1 MPSGLTDAQVESA
14 DPDSW
19 TGKLQAAVY
28 ETTTQ
33 AGDALA
39 LKGLTVFQGST
50 DPQKDAALVEATEI
64 AEAELEPF
72 FRGRSV
78 TEGQG
83 LLLPARG
90 AYDQHYT
97 LLRES
102 GDLTL
107 DRAVNKGLLPGIR
120 LIAEYLRD
128 GSWMV
133 LSSAGAAGLKRE
145 KTRRGEVEYKDGSD
159 PGSLASNHRDVFGL
173 LRRIM
178 PGTV

>member
-1 MPSGLTDAQVESA
+1 MASSIIAAQVESA
-14 DPDSW
+14 EPDRW
-19 TGKLQAAVY
+19 TGKLAAVVY
-28 ETTTQ
+28 ETTTE

-50 DPQKDAALVEATEI
+50 DPEKDAALIEATEI
-64 AEAELEPF
+64 AEQELQAT
-72 FRGRSV
+72 FRGHDV
-78 TEGQG
+78 QDGQG

-90 AYDQHYT
+90 AYDQHWR

-107 DRAVNKGLLPGIR
+107 ERAVKKGLLPAIR

-128 GSWMV
+128 GSW
-133 LSSAGAAGLKRE
+133 LLLAATGTSGIKRE
-145 KTRRGEVEYKDGSD
+145 KTRRGEVEYKAGAD
-159 PGSLASNHRDVFGL
+159 PESIATNHRDVYGL
-173 LRRIM
+173 LRQIM